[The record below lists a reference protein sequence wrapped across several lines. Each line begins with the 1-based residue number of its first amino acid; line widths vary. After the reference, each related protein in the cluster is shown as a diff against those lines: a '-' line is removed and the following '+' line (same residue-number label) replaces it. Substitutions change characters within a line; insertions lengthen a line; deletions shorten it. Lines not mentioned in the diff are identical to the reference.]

1 MVVLFTVHVFGLWT
15 LGSNDIMRSEIVI
28 TCLINAKTDV
38 TCICGLQTYSYSEI
52 LVYRFQVHTAGVA
65 SLQADSYSKMGR
77 LTGCEDCDA
86 TGFGDLG
93 R

>member
-1 MVVLFTVHVFGLWT
+1 
-15 LGSNDIMRSEIVI
+15 
-28 TCLINAKTDV
+28 
-38 TCICGLQTYSYSEI
+38 LQTYSYSEI

-65 SLQADSYSKMGR
+65 SLQANSYSKMGR
-77 LTGCEDCDA
+77 LTGCEDYDA